1 MDIKKIA
8 VSGWGKN
15 FNIFSNV
22 YNPKNNN
29 EIIDIILKYK
39 ISNFTSGTGDS

>member
-15 FNIFSNV
+15 FSIFSNV

-29 EIIDIILKYK
+29 EKIDIILKYK
-39 ISNFTSGTGDS
+39 I